1 MKKDY
6 ILGIFFLVLSA
17 GLLTT
22 CSKEYIQQST
32 VCFENDIKPIINN
45 NCAGSGCHDAI
56 TKEKGRNYTTL
67 EGILK
72 DVKKGNYQQSKL
84 YQVLILPDFTEQA
97 MPPKPSVR
105 LADDQIE
112 LIARWIEEGAT
123 NTSCTVSTSCD
134 TNRIMSY
141 NSDIKPLI
149 NTNCAGSACHSATTQ
164 AGSISYAT
172 YASSLPTINNGK
184 FMGSINHLSGFSAMP
199 KSANK
204 LSNCNIAKIQKWV
217 NAGAPNN

>member
-1 MKKDY
+1 
-6 ILGIFFLVLSA
+6 
-17 GLLTT
+17 
-22 CSKEYIQQST
+22 
-32 VCFENDIKPIINN
+32 
-45 NCAGSGCHDAI
+45 
-56 TKEKGRNYTTL
+56 
-67 EGILK
+67 
-72 DVKKGNYQQSKL
+72 
-84 YQVLILPDFTEQA
+84 VLILPDFTEQA

-141 NSDIKPLI
+141 NTDIKPLI

-172 YASSLPTINNGK
+172 YASSLPSINNGK